1 MKAEIITIGTELLL
15 GQIIDTNSQWIGQK
29 LAEIGVDLYYKAT
42 VGDNKKRILDTLQSS
57 IERSDIIIT
66 TGGLGPTQDDLTREC
81 IAEALGLD
89 LSKNEDLLEE
99 IKGYFN
105 RMGRNMADNN
115 IKQAYLPEGAVA
127 IANSEG
133 TAPGILLDQA
143 GKIIVAMPGVP
154 IEMKAMMVETVLPYL
169 KKKFSKA
176 EVIKSRVI
184 KTCGIGESSLE
195 ELISD
200 ILIEQTNP
208 TIAPLASQGEV
219 KLRLTAKADSEEEAN
234 KLINLK
240 EAKLRERIGEYIYG
254 YDDDNLEGVVAK
266 LLWARKLTIATAESC
281 TGGLIG
287 DRLTS
292 VAGSSAYFER
302 GVISYNNQAKV
313 DLLKVKESTLKK
325 YGAVSSQTAEE
336 MAKGVRDLAKTDIGI
351 STTGI
356 AGPGGGS
363 IEKPVGLV
371 YMAIADKNGVESYK
385 YQFNGSRGKVKY
397 MTSQVILNLL
407 RKKLLA
413 TS

>member
-1 MKAEIITIGTELLL
+1 
-15 GQIIDTNSQWIGQK
+15 
-29 LAEIGVDLYYKAT
+29 
-42 VGDNKKRILDTLQSS
+42 
-57 IERSDIIIT
+57 
-66 TGGLGPTQDDLTREC
+66 
-81 IAEALGLD
+81 
-89 LSKNEDLLEE
+89 
-99 IKGYFN
+99 
-105 RMGRNMADNN
+105 MGRNMADNN

-281 TGGLIG
+281 TCL
-287 DRLTS
+287 LYTS
-292 VAGSSAYFER
+292 PSP
-302 GVISYNNQAKV
+302 
-313 DLLKVKESTLKK
+313 
-325 YGAVSSQTAEE
+325 
-336 MAKGVRDLAKTDIGI
+336 RD
-351 STTGI
+351 
-356 AGPGGGS
+356 
-363 IEKPVGLV
+363 
-371 YMAIADKNGVESYK
+371 
-385 YQFNGSRGKVKY
+385 
-397 MTSQVILNLL
+397 
-407 RKKLLA
+407 
-413 TS
+413 

>member
-89 LSKNEDLLEE
+89 LSKSEDLLEE

-302 GVISYNNQAKV
+302 GVISYSNQAKV